1 MSNSIQ
7 VDLSRSGCQ
16 KNSLSNKDCSLGADL
31 KHAHQQVCSL
41 DLELMAH
48 GEIPE
53 DQKPLDGNFYPLP
66 DKILSEYRND
76 RDSSE
81 LGQILKTANRL
92 QSSVEAIVVLGIGGS
107 YMGTRALMDACCEPY
122 YNELSKAERGGR
134 PQLYFAGNHLDN
146 DALQGVLGRLRAVTP
161 EGNWGII
168 VISKSGETLE
178 TAVAFR
184 TLLDLLRQ
192 QCPHDLPNYVIPIT
206 GETGSLNQTAA
217 ELGCTSVFRVPEG
230 VGGRFS
236 LFTAVGLLPAATIGL
251 DVVQLLQGAVDMN
264 ETFRTAEL
272 SSNPPLDF
280 ALAAYQLQVQG
291 DVSIR
296 VLSVWE
302 QAFASLGMWY
312 DQLLSESLGKDG
324 QGMTPITMV
333 NTRDLHSRAQQ
344 HQAGRND
351 KWIVNLS
358 TRQSHI
364 DQLKIREST
373 SDVAGLN
380 DLAGVSLAE
389 LSAAARQGTNR
400 ALCDVQRPTADI
412 VLERGDE
419 YGLGQFFQMM
429 MLATVVEGKLL
440 GVNPYG
446 QPGVEAYKKHMR
458 NILLSGIQAGN
469 QN

>member
-16 KNSLSNKDCSLGADL
+16 ENSLSNQDCSLADDL

-41 DLELMAH
+41 DLELMAS
-48 GEIPE
+48 GEIP
-53 DQKPLDGNFYPLP
+53 DDRKPLDGKFYSLP
-66 DKILSEYRND
+66 DNILSEYRTD
-76 RDSSE
+76 RDESE

-178 TAVAFR
+178 TAVALR
-184 TLLDLLRQ
+184 TLLDLLKQ
-192 QCPHDLPNYVIPIT
+192 QCHHDLPNFVIPIT
-206 GETGSLNQTAA
+206 GETGSLNQMAA

-236 LFTAVGLLPAATIGL
+236 LFSAVGLLPAATIGL
-251 DVVQLLQGAVDMN
+251 DVVQLLQGAADMN

-280 ALAAYQLQVQG
+280 ALAAYRLQLQG

-358 TRQSHI
+358 TRKSHT
-364 DQLKIREST
+364 DQLNIKKST

-380 DLAGVSLAE
+380 DLAGVTLGE

-446 QPGVEAYKKHMR
+446 QPGVEAYKNHMR
-458 NILLSGIQAGN
+458 NILLSGKS
-469 QN
+469 

>member
-1 MSNSIQ
+1 MPHSIQ
-7 VDLSRSGCQ
+7 IDLSRSGCQ
-16 KNSLSNKDCSLGADL
+16 KDNLSNKACSLVDDL
-31 KHAHQQVCSL
+31 KDAHQQVCSL
-41 DLELMAH
+41 DLEQMAH
-48 GEIPE
+48 GEIL
-53 DQKPLDGNFYPLP
+53 DHQKPLDGNFYPLP
-66 DKILSEYRND
+66 DKILSEYRAD
-76 RDSSE
+76 RYKSE

-184 TLLDLLRQ
+184 MLLDLLKQ
-192 QCPHDLPNYVIPIT
+192 QCTNDLPDFVVPIT
-206 GETGSLNQTAA
+206 GKTGSLNQMAA

-236 LFTAVGLLPAATIGL
+236 LFSAVGLLPAATIGL
-251 DVVQLLQGAVDMN
+251 DVVQLLQGAADMN
-264 ETFRTAEL
+264 EIFRTAEI

-280 ALAAYQLQVQG
+280 ALAAYRLQLQG

-312 DQLLSESLGKDG
+312 DQLLSESLGKNG

-351 KWIVNLS
+351 KWIINLS
-358 TRQSHI
+358 TRFSHT
-364 DQLKIREST
+364 DQLQITKST
-373 SDVAGLN
+373 SNVAGLD
-380 DLAGVSLAE
+380 DLAGVTLAE
-389 LSAAARQGTNR
+389 LSTAARQGTNR

-446 QPGVEAYKKHMR
+446 QPGVEAYKEHMR
-458 NILLSGIQAGN
+458 NILFSAKS
-469 QN
+469 

>member
-16 KNSLSNKDCSLGADL
+16 ENSLSNQDCSLADDL

-41 DLELMAH
+41 DLELMAS
-48 GEIPE
+48 GEIPD
-53 DQKPLDGNFYPLP
+53 DQKPLDGNFYSLP
-66 DKILSEYRND
+66 DKILSEYRSD
-76 RDSSE
+76 RNESE
-81 LGQILKTANRL
+81 LGQILKTASRL

-184 TLLDLLRQ
+184 TLLDLLKAQCRQ
-192 QCPHDLPNYVIPIT
+192 DLPDFVIPIT
-206 GETGSLNQTAA
+206 GETGSLNQMAA

-236 LFTAVGLLPAATIGL
+236 LFSAVGLLPAATIGL
-251 DVVQLLQGAVDMN
+251 DVVQLLQGAADMN

-272 SSNPPLDF
+272 FSNPPLDF
-280 ALAAYQLQVQG
+280 ALAAYQLQLQG

-324 QGMTPITMV
+324 LGMTPITMV

-358 TRQSHI
+358 TRQSHT
-364 DQLKIREST
+364 DQLNIRKST

-380 DLAGVSLAE
+380 DLAGVTLGE

-429 MLATVVEGKLL
+429 MIATVVEGKLL

-458 NILLSGIQAGN
+458 NILLSGKN
-469 QN
+469 

>member
-16 KNSLSNKDCSLGADL
+16 ENSLSNQDCSLADDL

-41 DLELMAH
+41 DLELMAS
-48 GEIPE
+48 GEIPD
-53 DQKPLDGNFYPLP
+53 DQKPLDGNFYSLP
-66 DKILSEYRND
+66 DKILSEYRSD
-76 RDSSE
+76 RNESE
-81 LGQILKTANRL
+81 LGQILKTASRL

-184 TLLDLLRQ
+184 TLLDLLKEQCRQ
-192 QCPHDLPNYVIPIT
+192 DLPNFVIPIT
-206 GETGSLNQTAA
+206 GETGSLNQMAA

-236 LFTAVGLLPAATIGL
+236 LFSAVGLLPAATIGL
-251 DVVQLLQGAVDMN
+251 DVVQLLQGAADMN

-272 SSNPPLDF
+272 FSNPPLDF
-280 ALAAYQLQVQG
+280 ALAAYQLQLQG

-324 QGMTPITMV
+324 LGMTPITMV

-358 TRQSHI
+358 TRQSHT
-364 DQLKIREST
+364 DQLNIRKST

-380 DLAGVSLAE
+380 DLAGVTLGE

-429 MLATVVEGKLL
+429 MIATVVEGKLL

-458 NILLSGIQAGN
+458 NILLSGKN
-469 QN
+469 

>member
-16 KNSLSNKDCSLGADL
+16 ENSLSNQDCSLADDL

-41 DLELMAH
+41 DLELMAS
-48 GEIPE
+48 GKLPD
-53 DQKPLDGNFYPLP
+53 DQKPLDGNFYSLP
-66 DKILSEYRND
+66 DKILSEYRSD
-76 RDSSE
+76 RNESE
-81 LGQILKTANRL
+81 LGQILKTASRL

-184 TLLDLLRQ
+184 TLLDLLKAQCRQ
-192 QCPHDLPNYVIPIT
+192 DLPDFVIPIT
-206 GETGSLNQTAA
+206 GETGSLNQMAA

-236 LFTAVGLLPAATIGL
+236 LFSAVGLLPAATIGL
-251 DVVQLLQGAVDMN
+251 DVVQLLQGAADMN

-272 SSNPPLDF
+272 FSNPPLDF
-280 ALAAYQLQVQG
+280 ALAAYQLQLQG

-324 QGMTPITMV
+324 LGMTPITMV

-358 TRQSHI
+358 TRQSHT
-364 DQLKIREST
+364 DQLNIRKST

-380 DLAGVSLAE
+380 DLAGVTLGE

-429 MLATVVEGKLL
+429 MIATVVEGKLL

-458 NILLSGIQAGN
+458 NILLSGKN
-469 QN
+469 

>member
-16 KNSLSNKDCSLGADL
+16 ENSLSNQDCSLADDL

-41 DLELMAH
+41 DLELMAS
-48 GEIPE
+48 GKLPD
-53 DQKPLDGNFYPLP
+53 DQKPLDGNFYSLP
-66 DKILSEYRND
+66 DKILSEYRSD
-76 RDSSE
+76 RNESE
-81 LGQILKTANRL
+81 LGQILKTASRL

-184 TLLDLLRQ
+184 TLLDLLKEQCRQ
-192 QCPHDLPNYVIPIT
+192 DLPDFVIPIT
-206 GETGSLNQTAA
+206 GETGSLNQMAA

-236 LFTAVGLLPAATIGL
+236 LFSAVGLLPAATIGL
-251 DVVQLLQGAVDMN
+251 DVVQLLQGAADMN

-272 SSNPPLDF
+272 FSNPPLDF
-280 ALAAYQLQVQG
+280 ALAAYQLQLQG

-324 QGMTPITMV
+324 LGMTPITMV

-358 TRQSHI
+358 TRQSHT
-364 DQLKIREST
+364 DQLNIRKST

-380 DLAGVSLAE
+380 DLAGVTLGE

-429 MLATVVEGKLL
+429 MIATVVEGKLL

-458 NILLSGIQAGN
+458 NIMLSGKN
-469 QN
+469 

>member
-16 KNSLSNKDCSLGADL
+16 ENSLSNQDCSLADDL

-41 DLELMAH
+41 DLELMAS
-48 GEIPE
+48 GKLPD
-53 DQKPLDGNFYPLP
+53 DQKPLDGNFYSLP
-66 DKILSEYRND
+66 DKILSEYRSD
-76 RDSSE
+76 RNESE
-81 LGQILKTANRL
+81 LGQILKTASRL

-184 TLLDLLRQ
+184 TLLDLLKEQCRQ
-192 QCPHDLPNYVIPIT
+192 DLPNFVIPIT
-206 GETGSLNQTAA
+206 GETGSLNQMAA

-236 LFTAVGLLPAATIGL
+236 LFSAVGLLPAATIGL
-251 DVVQLLQGAVDMN
+251 DVVQLLQGAADMN

-272 SSNPPLDF
+272 FSNPPLDF
-280 ALAAYQLQVQG
+280 ALAAYQLQLQG

-324 QGMTPITMV
+324 LGMTPITMV

-358 TRQSHI
+358 TRQSHT
-364 DQLKIREST
+364 DQLNIRKST

-380 DLAGVSLAE
+380 DLAGVTLGE

-446 QPGVEAYKKHMR
+446 QPGVEAYKNHMR
-458 NILLSGIQAGN
+458 NILLSGKS
-469 QN
+469 

>member
-16 KNSLSNKDCSLGADL
+16 ENSLSNQDCSLADDL

-41 DLELMAH
+41 DLELMAS
-48 GEIPE
+48 GKLPD
-53 DQKPLDGNFYPLP
+53 DQKPLDGNFYSLP
-66 DKILSEYRND
+66 DKILSEYRSD
-76 RDSSE
+76 RNESE
-81 LGQILKTANRL
+81 LGQILKTASRL

-184 TLLDLLRQ
+184 TLLDLLKEQCRQ
-192 QCPHDLPNYVIPIT
+192 DLPDFVIPIT
-206 GETGSLNQTAA
+206 GETGSLNQMAA

-236 LFTAVGLLPAATIGL
+236 LFSAVGLLPAATIGL
-251 DVVQLLQGAVDMN
+251 DVVQLLQGAADMN

-272 SSNPPLDF
+272 FSNPPLDF
-280 ALAAYQLQVQG
+280 ALAAYQLQLQG

-324 QGMTPITMV
+324 LGMTPITMV

-358 TRQSHI
+358 TRQSHT
-364 DQLKIREST
+364 DQLNIRKST

-380 DLAGVSLAE
+380 DLAGVTLGE

-429 MLATVVEGKLL
+429 MIATVVEGKLL

-458 NILLSGIQAGN
+458 NILLSGKN
-469 QN
+469 

>member
-16 KNSLSNKDCSLGADL
+16 ENSLSNQDCSLADDL

-41 DLELMAH
+41 DLELMAS
-48 GEIPE
+48 GKLPD
-53 DQKPLDGNFYPLP
+53 DQKPLDGNFYSLP
-66 DKILSEYRND
+66 DKILSEYRSD
-76 RDSSE
+76 RNESE
-81 LGQILKTANRL
+81 LGQILKTASRL

-184 TLLDLLRQ
+184 TLLDLLKEQCRQ
-192 QCPHDLPNYVIPIT
+192 DLPNFVIPIT
-206 GETGSLNQTAA
+206 GETGSLNQMAA

-236 LFTAVGLLPAATIGL
+236 LFSAVGLLPAATIGL
-251 DVVQLLQGAVDMN
+251 DVVQLLQGAADMN

-272 SSNPPLDF
+272 FSNPPLDF
-280 ALAAYQLQVQG
+280 ALAAYQLQLQG

-324 QGMTPITMV
+324 LGMTPITMV

-358 TRQSHI
+358 TRQSHT
-364 DQLKIREST
+364 DQLNIRKST

-380 DLAGVSLAE
+380 DLAGVTLGE

-429 MLATVVEGKLL
+429 MIATVVEGKLL

-458 NILLSGIQAGN
+458 NILLSGKN
-469 QN
+469 

>member
-1 MSNSIQ
+1 MPHSIQ
-7 VDLSRSGCQ
+7 IDLSRSGCQ
-16 KNSLSNKDCSLGADL
+16 KDNLSNKACSLVDDL
-31 KHAHQQVCSL
+31 KDAHQQVCSL
-41 DLELMAH
+41 DLEQMAH
-48 GEIPE
+48 GEIL
-53 DQKPLDGNFYPLP
+53 DHQKPLDGNFYPLP
-66 DKILSEYRND
+66 DKILSEYRAD
-76 RDSSE
+76 RYKSE

-178 TAVAFR
+178 PAVAFR
-184 TLLDLLRQ
+184 MLLDLLKQ
-192 QCPHDLPNYVIPIT
+192 QCTNDLPDFVVPIT
-206 GETGSLNQTAA
+206 GKTGSLNQMAA

-236 LFTAVGLLPAATIGL
+236 LFSAVGLLPAATIGL
-251 DVVQLLQGAVDMN
+251 DVVQLLQGAADMN
-264 ETFRTAEL
+264 EIFRTAEI

-280 ALAAYQLQVQG
+280 ALAAYRLQLQG

-312 DQLLSESLGKDG
+312 DQLLSESLGKNG

-351 KWIVNLS
+351 KWIINLS
-358 TRQSHI
+358 TRFSHT
-364 DQLKIREST
+364 DQLQITKST
-373 SDVAGLN
+373 SNVAGLD
-380 DLAGVSLAE
+380 DLAGVTLAE
-389 LSAAARQGTNR
+389 LSTAARQGTNR

-446 QPGVEAYKKHMR
+446 QPGVEAYKEHMR
-458 NILLSGIQAGN
+458 NILFSAKS
-469 QN
+469 

>member
-1 MSNSIQ
+1 MPHSIQ
-7 VDLSRSGCQ
+7 IDLSRSGCQ
-16 KNSLSNKDCSLGADL
+16 QDNLSNKACSLVDDL
-31 KHAHQQVCSL
+31 KDAHQQVCSL
-41 DLELMAH
+41 DLEQMAH
-48 GEIPE
+48 GEIL
-53 DQKPLDGNFYPLP
+53 DHQKPLDGNFYPLP
-66 DKILSEYRND
+66 DKILSEYRAD
-76 RDSSE
+76 RYKSE

-178 TAVAFR
+178 PAVAFR
-184 TLLDLLRQ
+184 MLLDLLKQ
-192 QCPHDLPNYVIPIT
+192 QCTNDLPDFVVPIT
-206 GETGSLNQTAA
+206 GKTGSLNQMAA

-236 LFTAVGLLPAATIGL
+236 LFSAVGLLPAATIGL
-251 DVVQLLQGAVDMN
+251 DVVQLLQGAADMN
-264 ETFRTAEL
+264 EIFRTAEI

-280 ALAAYQLQVQG
+280 ALAAYRLQLQG

-312 DQLLSESLGKDG
+312 DQLLSESLGKNG

-351 KWIVNLS
+351 KWIINLS
-358 TRQSHI
+358 TRFSHT
-364 DQLKIREST
+364 DQLQITKST
-373 SDVAGLN
+373 SNVAGLD
-380 DLAGVSLAE
+380 DLAGVTLAE
-389 LSAAARQGTNR
+389 LSTAARQGTNR

-446 QPGVEAYKKHMR
+446 QPGVEAYKEHMR
-458 NILLSGIQAGN
+458 NILFSAKS
-469 QN
+469 

>member
-16 KNSLSNKDCSLGADL
+16 ENSLSNQDCSLADDL

-41 DLELMAH
+41 DLELMAS
-48 GEIPE
+48 GKLPD
-53 DQKPLDGNFYPLP
+53 DQKPLDGNFYSLP
-66 DKILSEYRND
+66 DKILSEYRSD
-76 RDSSE
+76 RNESE
-81 LGQILKTANRL
+81 LGQILKTASRL

-184 TLLDLLRQ
+184 TLLDLLKEQCRQ
-192 QCPHDLPNYVIPIT
+192 DLPDFVIPIT
-206 GETGSLNQTAA
+206 GETGSLNQMAA

-236 LFTAVGLLPAATIGL
+236 LFSAVGLLPAATIGL
-251 DVVQLLQGAVDMN
+251 DVVQLLQGAADMN

-272 SSNPPLDF
+272 FSNPPLDF
-280 ALAAYQLQVQG
+280 ALAAYRLQLQG

-324 QGMTPITMV
+324 LGMTPITMV

-358 TRQSHI
+358 TRQSHT
-364 DQLKIREST
+364 DQLNIRKST

-380 DLAGVSLAE
+380 DLAGVTLGE

-412 VLERGDE
+412 MLERGDE

-429 MLATVVEGKLL
+429 MIATVVEGKLL

-458 NILLSGIQAGN
+458 NILLSGKN
-469 QN
+469 

>member
-16 KNSLSNKDCSLGADL
+16 ENSLSNQDCSLADDL

-41 DLELMAH
+41 DLELMAS
-48 GEIPE
+48 GEIPD
-53 DQKPLDGNFYPLP
+53 DQKPLDGNFYSLP
-66 DKILSEYRND
+66 DKILSEYRSD
-76 RDSSE
+76 RNESE
-81 LGQILKTANRL
+81 LGQILKTASRL

-184 TLLDLLRQ
+184 TLLDLLKEQCRQ
-192 QCPHDLPNYVIPIT
+192 DLPDFVIPIT
-206 GETGSLNQTAA
+206 GETGSLNQMAA

-236 LFTAVGLLPAATIGL
+236 LFSAVGLLPAATIGL
-251 DVVQLLQGAVDMN
+251 DVVQLLQGAADMN

-272 SSNPPLDF
+272 FSNPPLDF
-280 ALAAYQLQVQG
+280 ALAAYQLQLQG

-324 QGMTPITMV
+324 LGMTPITMV

-358 TRQSHI
+358 TRQSHT
-364 DQLKIREST
+364 DQLNIRKST

-380 DLAGVSLAE
+380 DLAGVTLGE

-412 VLERGDE
+412 MLERGDE

-429 MLATVVEGKLL
+429 MIATVVEGKLL

-458 NILLSGIQAGN
+458 NILLSGKN
-469 QN
+469 

>member
-1 MSNSIQ
+1 
-7 VDLSRSGCQ
+7 
-16 KNSLSNKDCSLGADL
+16 
-31 KHAHQQVCSL
+31 
-41 DLELMAH
+41 
-48 GEIPE
+48 
-53 DQKPLDGNFYPLP
+53 
-66 DKILSEYRND
+66 
-76 RDSSE
+76 
-81 LGQILKTANRL
+81 
-92 QSSVEAIVVLGIGGS
+92 
-107 YMGTRALMDACCEPY
+107 MGTRALMDACCEPY

-184 TLLDLLRQ
+184 TLLDLLKEQCRQ
-192 QCPHDLPNYVIPIT
+192 DLPDFVIPIT
-206 GETGSLNQTAA
+206 GETGSLNQMAA

-236 LFTAVGLLPAATIGL
+236 LFSAVGLLPAATIGL
-251 DVVQLLQGAVDMN
+251 DVVQLLQGAADMN

-272 SSNPPLDF
+272 FSNPPLDF
-280 ALAAYQLQVQG
+280 ALAAYQLQLQG

-324 QGMTPITMV
+324 LGMTPITMV

-358 TRQSHI
+358 TRQSHT
-364 DQLKIREST
+364 DQLNIRKST

-380 DLAGVSLAE
+380 DLAGVTLGE

-429 MLATVVEGKLL
+429 MIATVVEGKLL

-458 NILLSGIQAGN
+458 NILLSGKN
-469 QN
+469 

>member
-16 KNSLSNKDCSLGADL
+16 ENSLSNQDCSLADDL

-41 DLELMAH
+41 DLELMAS
-48 GEIPE
+48 GKLPD
-53 DQKPLDGNFYPLP
+53 DQKPLDGNFYSLP
-66 DKILSEYRND
+66 DKILSEYRSD
-76 RDSSE
+76 RNESE
-81 LGQILKTANRL
+81 LGQILKTASRL

-184 TLLDLLRQ
+184 TLLDLLKAQCRQ
-192 QCPHDLPNYVIPIT
+192 DLPDFVIPIT
-206 GETGSLNQTAA
+206 GETGSLNQMAA

-236 LFTAVGLLPAATIGL
+236 LFSAVGLLPAATIGL
-251 DVVQLLQGAVDMN
+251 DVVQLLQGAADMN

-272 SSNPPLDF
+272 FSNPPLDF
-280 ALAAYQLQVQG
+280 ALAAYQLQLQG

-302 QAFASLGMWY
+302 QAFTSLGMWY

-324 QGMTPITMV
+324 LGMTPITMV

-358 TRQSHI
+358 TRQSHT
-364 DQLKIREST
+364 DQLNIRKST

-380 DLAGVSLAE
+380 DLAGVTLGE

-429 MLATVVEGKLL
+429 MIATVVEGKLL

-446 QPGVEAYKKHMR
+446 QPGVEAYKNHMR
-458 NILLSGIQAGN
+458 NILLSGKS
-469 QN
+469 

>member
-1 MSNSIQ
+1 MPHSIQ
-7 VDLSRSGCQ
+7 IDLSRSGCQ
-16 KNSLSNKDCSLGADL
+16 KDNLSNKACSLVDDL
-31 KHAHQQVCSL
+31 KDAHQQVCSL
-41 DLELMAH
+41 DLEQMAH
-48 GEIPE
+48 GEIL
-53 DQKPLDGNFYPLP
+53 DHQKPLDGNFYPLP
-66 DKILSEYRND
+66 DKILSEYRAD
-76 RDSSE
+76 RYESE

-178 TAVAFR
+178 PAVAFR
-184 TLLDLLRQ
+184 MLLDLLKQ
-192 QCPHDLPNYVIPIT
+192 QCTNDLPDFVVPIT
-206 GETGSLNQTAA
+206 GKTGSLNQMAA

-236 LFTAVGLLPAATIGL
+236 LFSAVGLLPAATIGL
-251 DVVQLLQGAVDMN
+251 DVVQLLQGAADMN
-264 ETFRTAEL
+264 EIFRTAEI

-280 ALAAYQLQVQG
+280 ALAAYRLQLQG

-312 DQLLSESLGKDG
+312 DQLLSESLGKNG

-351 KWIVNLS
+351 KWIINLS
-358 TRQSHI
+358 TRFSHT
-364 DQLKIREST
+364 DQLQITKST
-373 SDVAGLN
+373 SNVAGLD
-380 DLAGVSLAE
+380 DLAGVTLAE
-389 LSAAARQGTNR
+389 LSTAARQGTNR

-446 QPGVEAYKKHMR
+446 QPGVEAYKEHMR
-458 NILLSGIQAGN
+458 NILFSAKS
-469 QN
+469 

>member
-1 MSNSIQ
+1 
-7 VDLSRSGCQ
+7 
-16 KNSLSNKDCSLGADL
+16 
-31 KHAHQQVCSL
+31 
-41 DLELMAH
+41 MA
-48 GEIPE
+48 
-53 DQKPLDGNFYPLP
+53 
-66 DKILSEYRND
+66 
-76 RDSSE
+76 
-81 LGQILKTANRL
+81 T
-92 QSSVEAIVVLGIGGS
+92 
-107 YMGTRALMDACCEPY
+107 
-122 YNELSKAERGGR
+122 
-134 PQLYFAGNHLDN
+134 
-146 DALQGVLGRLRAVTP
+146 
-161 EGNWGII
+161 
-168 VISKSGETLE
+168 
-178 TAVAFR
+178 
-184 TLLDLLRQ
+184 
-192 QCPHDLPNYVIPIT
+192 
-206 GETGSLNQTAA
+206 
-217 ELGCTSVFRVPEG
+217 ELGCTSIFRVPAG

-236 LFTAVGLLPAATIGL
+236 LFSAVGLLPAATIGL
-251 DVVQLLQGAVDMN
+251 DVVQLLQGAADMN

-272 SSNPPLDF
+272 FSNPPLDF
-280 ALAAYQLQVQG
+280 ALAAYQLQLQG

-324 QGMTPITMV
+324 LGMTPITMV

-358 TRQSHI
+358 TRQSHT
-364 DQLKIREST
+364 DQLNIRKST

-380 DLAGVSLAE
+380 DLAGVTLGE

-446 QPGVEAYKKHMR
+446 QPGVEAYKNHMR
-458 NILLSGIQAGN
+458 NILLSGKS
-469 QN
+469 

>member
-16 KNSLSNKDCSLGADL
+16 ENSLSNQDCSLADDL

-41 DLELMAH
+41 DLELMAS
-48 GEIPE
+48 GKLPD
-53 DQKPLDGNFYPLP
+53 DQKPLDGNFYSLP
-66 DKILSEYRND
+66 DKILSEYRSD
-76 RDSSE
+76 RNESE
-81 LGQILKTANRL
+81 LGQILKTASRL

-184 TLLDLLRQ
+184 TLLDLLKAQCRQ
-192 QCPHDLPNYVIPIT
+192 DLPDFVIPIT
-206 GETGSLNQTAA
+206 GETGSLNQMAA

-236 LFTAVGLLPAATIGL
+236 LFSAVGLLPAATIGL
-251 DVVQLLQGAVDMN
+251 DVVQLLQGAADMN

-272 SSNPPLDF
+272 FSNPPLDF
-280 ALAAYQLQVQG
+280 ALAAYQLQLQG

-324 QGMTPITMV
+324 LGMTPITMV

-358 TRQSHI
+358 TRQSHT
-364 DQLKIREST
+364 DQLNIRKST

-380 DLAGVSLAE
+380 DLAGVTLGE

-412 VLERGDE
+412 MLERGDE

-429 MLATVVEGKLL
+429 MIATVVEGKLL

-458 NILLSGIQAGN
+458 NILLSGKN
-469 QN
+469 

>member
-1 MSNSIQ
+1 MSHSIQ

-16 KNSLSNKDCSLGADL
+16 ENSLSNKGCSVADDL
-31 KHAHQQVCSL
+31 KHARQQVCFL
-41 DLELMAH
+41 DLELMAS
-48 GEIPE
+48 GEIP
-53 DQKPLDGNFYPLP
+53 DDRKPLDGNFYPLP
-66 DKILSEYRND
+66 DKILSEYRTD
-76 RDSSE
+76 RHESE

-134 PQLYFAGNHLDN
+134 PRLYFAGNHLDN
-146 DALQGVLGRLRAVTP
+146 DALQGLLARLRAVTP

-184 TLLDLLRQ
+184 TLLDLLKQ
-192 QCPHDLPNYVIPIT
+192 QCSHDLPNFVIPIT
-206 GETGSLNQTAA
+206 GETGSLNQMAT
-217 ELGCTSVFRVPEG
+217 ELGCTSIFRVPAG

-236 LFTAVGLLPAATIGL
+236 LFSAVGLLPAATIGL
-251 DVVQLLQGAVDMN
+251 DVVQLLQGAADMN
-264 ETFRTAEL
+264 EIFRTAEL

-280 ALAAYQLQVQG
+280 ALTAAQLQWQG
-291 DVSIR
+291 DISIR

-358 TRQSHI
+358 TRQSHT

-373 SDVAGLN
+373 SDPAGLN
-380 DLAGVSLAE
+380 DLAGVTLGE

-446 QPGVEAYKKHMR
+446 QPGVEAYKNHMR
-458 NILLSGIQAGN
+458 NILLSGKS
-469 QN
+469 

>member
-16 KNSLSNKDCSLGADL
+16 ENSLSNQDCSLADDL

-41 DLELMAH
+41 DLELMAS
-48 GEIPE
+48 GKLPD
-53 DQKPLDGNFYPLP
+53 DQKPLDGNFYSLP
-66 DKILSEYRND
+66 DKILSEYRSD
-76 RDSSE
+76 RNESE
-81 LGQILKTANRL
+81 LGQILKTASRL

-184 TLLDLLRQ
+184 TLLDLLKEQCRQ
-192 QCPHDLPNYVIPIT
+192 DLPDFVIPIT
-206 GETGSLNQTAA
+206 GETGSLNQMAA

-236 LFTAVGLLPAATIGL
+236 LFSAVGLLPAATIGL
-251 DVVQLLQGAVDMN
+251 DVVQLLQGAADMN

-272 SSNPPLDF
+272 FSNPPLDF
-280 ALAAYQLQVQG
+280 ALAAYQLQLQG

-324 QGMTPITMV
+324 LGMTPITMV

-358 TRQSHI
+358 TRQSHT
-364 DQLKIREST
+364 DQLNIRKST

-380 DLAGVSLAE
+380 DLAGVTLGE

-446 QPGVEAYKKHMR
+446 QPGVEAYKNHMR
-458 NILLSGIQAGN
+458 NILLSGKS
-469 QN
+469 

>member
-16 KNSLSNKDCSLGADL
+16 ENSLSNQDCSLADDL

-41 DLELMAH
+41 DLELMAS
-48 GEIPE
+48 GKLPD
-53 DQKPLDGNFYPLP
+53 DQKPLDGNFYSLP
-66 DKILSEYRND
+66 DKILSEYRSD
-76 RDSSE
+76 RNESE
-81 LGQILKTANRL
+81 LGQILKTASRL

-184 TLLDLLRQ
+184 TLLDLLKAQCRQ
-192 QCPHDLPNYVIPIT
+192 DLPDFVIPIT
-206 GETGSLNQTAA
+206 GETGSLNQMAA

-236 LFTAVGLLPAATIGL
+236 LFSAVGLLPAATIGL
-251 DVVQLLQGAVDMN
+251 DVVQLLQGAADMN

-272 SSNPPLDF
+272 FSNPPLDF
-280 ALAAYQLQVQG
+280 ALAAYQLQLQG

-358 TRQSHI
+358 TRQSHT
-364 DQLKIREST
+364 DQLNIRKST

-380 DLAGVSLAE
+380 DLAGVTLGE

-429 MLATVVEGKLL
+429 MIATVVEGKLL

-458 NILLSGIQAGN
+458 NILLSGKN
-469 QN
+469 